1 MPLVR
6 ISLKEGK
13 SPSYKAAIGEAI
25 HRAMVE
31 TINVP
36 ADDRFQIFSEHGEDG
51 LIYDPGYL
59 GIKRSDDIVVI
70 QITLNVGRTL
80 EQKRALY
87 RAIADRLARDPGLRK
102 EDVLVNLVEVPK
114 ENWSFGNGE
123 ASYAKG

>member
-6 ISLKEGK
+6 ISLREGR
-13 SPSYKAAIGEAI
+13 SPSEKSAIGEAI

-36 ADDRFQIFSEHGEDG
+36 AEDRFQIFSEHPPDG
-51 LIYDPGYL
+51 LIYDSGYL
-59 GIKRSDDIVVI
+59 GIKRSDGIVVI
-70 QITLNVGRTL
+70 QITLNAGRTL

-87 RAIADRLARDPGLRK
+87 RVIADRLARDPGLRK
-102 EDVLVNLVEVPK
+102 EDVLVSLIEVPR